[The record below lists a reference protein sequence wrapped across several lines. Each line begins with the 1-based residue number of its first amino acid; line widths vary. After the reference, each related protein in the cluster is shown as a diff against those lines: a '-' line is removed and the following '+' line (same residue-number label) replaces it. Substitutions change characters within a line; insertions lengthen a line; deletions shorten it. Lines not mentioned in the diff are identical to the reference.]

1 LNFSVGPQCRLE
13 DGTVSRVR
21 CEDSETQRYQLH
33 YDQQLVHQAQEEQL
47 IQQSKEQLVHT
58 TEEQEEEEVARY
70 YDGGPYDLTLLTRYH
85 DHIAHKLWFGQVNN
99 YFNYLIVLFN
109 YIRSFY

>member
-1 LNFSVGPQCRLE
+1 MGPQCRLE
-13 DGTVSRVR
+13 DGTVSRVGR
-21 CEDSETQRYQLH
+21 
-33 YDQQLVHQAQEEQL
+33 DQQLVHQAEEEQL

-58 TEEQEEEEVARY
+58 TEEQEEEVARY

-99 YFNYLIVLFN
+99 YFNYLFD
-109 YIRSFY
+109 SFI